1 MSKDDLK
8 ILLTPAVEET
18 AEEKEEEKKAIA
30 TFVAACPDD
39 YDDEGNYDGEDEYD
53 DDLMYIEEPE
63 YHIVCEGLSMV
74 NKRIQQITEILALP
88 RGQQPPLSIN
98 DFSELTQALQDL
110 KHETFPTRN
119 LTCNYELV

>member
-30 TFVAACPDD
+30 TFVDACPND

-63 YHIVCEGLSMV
+63 YHIISEGLSMV

-98 DFSELTQALQDL
+98 DFSELMQALHDL
-110 KHETFPTRN
+110 KHETLLTRN
-119 LTCNYELV
+119 FACDYEER